1 MMMHRAALLLACC
14 ACLVAQTAAVEGVV
28 VNRTTGL
35 PMAGAHVVFLGVSA
49 SGDQQP
55 WGAISD
61 RKGHFSIASLPAG
74 TYTAGGE
81 ARGFFCVPPE
91 SKGPVRLVS
100 LKAGQ
105 QIADFKIE
113 LVPEATVS
121 GRVFDDNGDPV
132 QANVHTEIES
142 NRNLYLGRW
151 GFDNSDERGE
161 FHLSLAPGKY
171 FVVAEPGGRVV
182 NPVPEIRTDGTVAAT
197 YGKTY
202 YPGAASKAKAVLV
215 EATAGAELTGVDIH
229 LARTALGG
237 SVSGTVNGVAEGD
250 GYTMVVLQQVEGT
263 EGIRSTTST
272 SAAPEGHF
280 LFANLAPGAYRLLA
294 LHRGD
299 KTKLFSQ
306 PVDVNLEGS
315 DVSGVNLALAPGGDV
330 NGKLELAGGASTEKL
345 SVGLMLK
352 PYDYFGDAAP
362 SAEVDAAGAFHISG
376 IAPGHY
382 RVRVTPLTEN
392 AYLKSVR
399 LDDAEASDDD
409 LDFSRATPR
418 TSLKIVVSRN
428 GGQIAGKLLDQDGEP
443 LGAAPAMV
451 VLAADGKDVDLQRSL
466 KVVDDGTYRFQAIR
480 PGKYRL
486 LASDAAQLGWGDE
499 LAESVKK
506 LAAAA
511 EEIEI
516 KEGDRKVKDLK
527 LTVKEDADAKAAQ

>member
-1 MMMHRAALLLACC
+1 
-14 ACLVAQTAAVEGVV
+14 
-28 VNRTTGL
+28 
-35 PMAGAHVVFLGVSA
+35 MAGVHVVFLGSSA

-55 WGAISD
+55 YGAISD
-61 RKGHFSIASLPAG
+61 RKGHFSIVSLPAG
-74 TYTAGGE
+74 TYTASGE
-81 ARGFFCVPPE
+81 ARGFFCVPPD
-91 SKGPVRLVS
+91 SKGPVRLVL

-105 QIADFKIE
+105 QIADIRIE
-113 LVPEATVS
+113 MVPEATIS

>member
-14 ACLVAQTAAVEGVV
+14 ACAVAQTAAVEGVV

-35 PMAGAHVVFLGVSA
+35 PMAGVHVVFLGSSA

-55 WGAISD
+55 YGAISD
-61 RKGHFSIASLPAG
+61 RKGHFSIVSLPAG
-74 TYTAGGE
+74 TYTASGE
-81 ARGFFCVPPE
+81 ARGFFCVPPD
-91 SKGPVRLVS
+91 SKGPVRLVL

-105 QIADFKIE
+105 QIADIRIE
-113 LVPEATVS
+113 MVPEATIS

-132 QANVHTEIES
+132 QANVHTDVEF
-142 NRNLYLGRW
+142 NRNLYAGRW

-161 FHLSLAPGKY
+161 FHLTLAPGKY
-171 FVVAEPGGRVV
+171 YLVAEPSGRVM
-182 NPVPEIRTDGTVAAT
+182 NAVPEVRTDGTVAAT

-202 YPGAASKAKAVLV
+202 YPGATSKPKAVLV
-215 EATAGAELTGVDIH
+215 EATAGAELTGIDIH

-237 SVSGTVNGVAEGD
+237 SIGGTVNGVAEGD

-263 EGIRSTTST
+263 EGIGSTTST

-299 KTKLFSQ
+299 KAKLFSQ
-306 PVDVNLEGS
+306 PVDVDLEGS

-330 NGKLELAGGASTEKL
+330 NGKLELAGGAGTEKL
-345 SVGLMLK
+345 SVSLMLK
-352 PYDYFGDAAP
+352 PYDYFGDAATP
-362 SAEVDAAGAFHISG
+362 AEVDAAGAFHISG

-382 RVRVTPLTEN
+382 RARVTPLAEN

-399 LDDAEASDDD
+399 LDDAETSEDD
-409 LDFSRATPR
+409 LDLSRATPR

-428 GGQIAGKLLDQDGEP
+428 GAQITGKLLDQDGEP
-443 LGAAPAMV
+443 LGATPAMV

-486 LASDAAQLGWGDE
+486 LAFDAAQVGWGDE
-499 LAESVKK
+499 FAESVRK
-506 LAAAA
+506 LTAAA
-511 EEIEI
+511 ELIEI
-516 KEGDRKVKDLK
+516 KEGDRKVQDLK